1 MERGSEVEIHLA
13 ERLSRAGEGPDKV
26 QEANSFPA
34 GLLKS
39 LHLLLVAQAQIPAA
53 LRTWAIPG
61 ACLLASPAR
70 G

>member
-1 MERGSEVEIHLA
+1 MKRGSEVEIHLA
-13 ERLSRAGEGPDKV
+13 ERLSQGEGPDKV

-39 LHLLLVAQAQIPAA
+39 LQLLLIAQAQIPAA
-53 LRTWAIPG
+53 IRTWAIPG
-61 ACLLASPAR
+61 ACLLASPAP